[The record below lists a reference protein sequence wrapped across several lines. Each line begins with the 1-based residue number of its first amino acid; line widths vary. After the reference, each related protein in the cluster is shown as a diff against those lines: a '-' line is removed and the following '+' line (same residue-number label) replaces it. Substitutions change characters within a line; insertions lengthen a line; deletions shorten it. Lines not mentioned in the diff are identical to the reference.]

1 MSNAAWNI
9 IGWGL
14 ATPISHER
22 AKPETRA
29 KPERGDMRAEIDVEV
44 AHDDDLPIVFCQRS
58 ADLDDPSG

>member
-1 MSNAAWNI
+1 MSDAAWNI

-14 ATPISHER
+14 AIPISQER
-22 AKPETRA
+22 AKPEMRS

-44 AHDDDLPIVFCQRS
+44 AHDDDLHIVFCQRS

>member
-14 ATPISHER
+14 AAPISHER

-44 AHDDDLPIVFCQRS
+44 AHDGDLHIVPC
-58 ADLDDPSG
+58 